1 MVTMTLFYRSTYH
14 ITYHSIHI
22 PEWKLV
28 ILYSETTYDH
38 TDKHTNIPLTMYHR
52 YMYIVDG
59 LLVCLLKNWFAI
71 QDQSKKKRLQT
82 NTLCTSIPL
91 GTYPCLQ
98 WRSVFWS
105 SSLIYPGCA
114 NLSTRY
120 WFSHSQHDISC
131 SIFNDPTLSLIARM
145 IEKYACFKCW
155 YLKYQSIGIKYMCFH
170 IYLFQYLWRN
180 YRCFINGNNM
190 NLPCPL
196 TFYVLQKSYHCTWI
210 MFYGNYMKMLII

>member
-1 MVTMTLFYRSTYH
+1 MTIQINTPTFPSLCITGTCIWYRVC
-14 ITYHSIHI
+14 
-22 PEWKLV
+22 WCV
-28 ILYSETTYDH
+28 YSKT
-38 TDKHTNIPLTMYHR
+38 
-52 YMYIVDG
+52 G
-59 LLVCLLKNWFAI
+59 LQFKIRV
-71 QDQSKKKRLQT
+71 KKRRLHT

-91 GTYPCLQ
+91 GTYRCLQ

-105 SSLIYPGCA
+105 SSLIYPGYA

-120 WFSHSQHDISC
+120 WFSYSQHDISC

-170 IYLFQYLWRN
+170 FYLFQYLWRN

>member
-1 MVTMTLFYRSTYH
+1 MVCWCVYWKTGLQFKIRVKKKDYIPTHYVPAYH
-14 ITYHSIHI
+14 
-22 PEWKLV
+22 LA
-28 ILYSETTYDH
+28 H
-38 TDKHTNIPLTMYHR
+38 T
-52 YMYIVDG
+52 
-59 LLVCLLKNWFAI
+59 LVCNE
-71 QDQSKKKRLQT
+71 DQFSEALVLF
-82 NTLCTSIPL
+82 TLGMQICQLDID
-91 GTYPCLQ
+91 
-98 WRSVFWS
+98 
-105 SSLIYPGCA
+105 SLTV
-114 NLSTRY
+114 NM
-120 WFSHSQHDISC
+120 ISC
-131 SIFNDPTLSLIARM
+131 SIFNDLTLSLIARM

>member
-1 MVTMTLFYRSTYH
+1 MVCWCVYWKTGLQFKIRVKKKKDYKPTHYVPAYHLAHTLVCNEDQFSEALVLFTLGMQICQLDIDSLTVNMISPVQYLMTL
-14 ITYHSIHI
+14 
-22 PEWKLV
+22 
-28 ILYSETTYDH
+28 
-38 TDKHTNIPLTMYHR
+38 
-52 YMYIVDG
+52 
-59 LLVCLLKNWFAI
+59 
-71 QDQSKKKRLQT
+71 
-82 NTLCTSIPL
+82 
-91 GTYPCLQ
+91 
-98 WRSVFWS
+98 
-105 SSLIYPGCA
+105 
-114 NLSTRY
+114 LS
-120 WFSHSQHDISC
+120 
-131 SIFNDPTLSLIARM
+131 LSLIARM

>member
-1 MVTMTLFYRSTYH
+1 MVCWCVY
-14 ITYHSIHI
+14 
-22 PEWKLV
+22 WK
-28 ILYSETTYDH
+28 T
-38 TDKHTNIPLTMYHR
+38 
-52 YMYIVDG
+52 G
-59 LLVCLLKNWFAI
+59 LQFKIRV
-71 QDQSKKKRLQT
+71 KKKRLQT

-91 GTYPCLQ
+91 GIYPCLQ

-105 SSLIYPGCA
+105 SIVLFTLGMQICQLDIDSLTV
-114 NLSTRY
+114 NM
-120 WFSHSQHDISC
+120 ISC